1 MKYNLLKTISAFFL
15 LLFFQSSIA
24 QTSIYHNGWTDFNKN
39 NKKEIFEDAKQPVEK
54 RIENLLSLMTVDEK
68 TVQLATLYGYM
79 RVVKDSLPTAAWKTK
94 IWKDGIASIDEH
106 LNNTTWL

>member
-94 IWKDGIASIDEH
+94 IWKDGIANIDEH